1 MGDNRLRFL
10 VVMAHPHDFTSVA
23 GTCGIH
29 AAAGDEVTWVSM
41 TAGASTHNER
51 LADELAKPEEEQDP
65 KIVDQDPHEYMTQ
78 KTDELNAIAD
88 LFGVNGCRALPY
100 PDKPFL
106 VERNPEAVEKIR
118 SIILEVRPHVILTQS
133 PYLTGPQGM
142 ASGARND
149 HTETG
154 FAVIEA
160 KLLAQIPRYGTREA
174 PHVVPATF
182 FPGIYFEKNQWDFVV
197 DIGGEFYEKRVEAEV
212 LFKSQGHT
220 AEYSRR
226 RIDSTVG
233 NTGYFAGI
241 THGEAF
247 VRERP
252 EVVSKIRLSDYT
264 LRRAVEPRLDMIR
277 RQGGRAVGSKE
288 S

>member
-1 MGDNRLRFL
+1 MTDQHLRFL

-51 LADELAKPEEEQDP
+51 LADELAKPEDEQNP
-65 KIVDQDPHEYMTQ
+65 KIVDQDPHEYVTQ
-78 KTDELNAIAD
+78 KTDELSAISD
-88 LFGVNGCRALPY
+88 LFGVDGCRALPY

-106 VERNPEAVEKIR
+106 VERNPEAVEEIR
-118 SIILEVRPHVILTQS
+118 SLILEIRPHIILTQS
-133 PYLTGPQGM
+133 PYLTGPHGL

-160 KLLAQIPRYGTREA
+160 KTLAQIPRYGTREA

-197 DIGGEFYEKRVEAEV
+197 DIGSEFYEKRVEAEV

-220 AEYSRR
+220 PEYARR

-241 THGEAF
+241 SHGEAF

-252 EVVSKIRLSDYT
+252 EVVPKIALSEYT
-264 LRRAVEPRLDMIR
+264 LRRAVEPRLEGIE
-277 RQGGRAVGSKE
+277 RQGSGGKRSQGS
-288 S
+288 